1 MTTLS
6 DWAAR
11 WIPPQHLA
19 AALADL
25 QATIV
30 PPEPELPSGLASE
43 AGAQVAVRLAAS
55 REGILNWRN
64 QTGALP
70 NETGRIVRFGL
81 ANDTPAMNKK
91 IKMGDLIG
99 CAPHVVT
106 LADVGKLHGIFW
118 MREVK
123 KPGWKWPRTPS
134 PREVAQRRAIELVLS
149 RGGDAAFT
157 TGEL

>member
-1 MTTLS
+1 MSLN
-6 DWAAR
+6 DWVSR
-11 WIPPQHLA
+11 WVPLENRA
-19 AALADL
+19 AAMIDL
-25 QATIV
+25 QKSIL
-30 PPEPELPSGLASE
+30 PPELALPSGLTSE
-43 AGAQVAVRLAAS
+43 AGAQVAVRLEAS
-55 REGILNWRN
+55 KRGILNFRN
-64 QTGALP
+64 NTGALAD
-70 NETGRIVRFGL
+70 ESGRFVRFGL
-81 ANDTPAMNKK
+81 ANDTPAMNRQ

-134 PREVAQRRAIELVLS
+134 YREQAQRRAIELVLS

>member
-25 QATIV
+25 QRTIV
-30 PPEPELPSGLASE
+30 PPELELPSGLTSE
-43 AGAQVAVRLAAS
+43 AGAQVAVRLEAS
-55 REGILNWRN
+55 KRGILNFRN
-64 QTGALP
+64 NTGALAD
-70 NETGRIVRFGL
+70 ESGRFVRFGL
-81 ANDTPAMNKK
+81 ANDTPAMNRQ
-91 IKMGDLIG
+91 IKMGDLVG
-99 CAPHVVT
+99 LKSHVVT

-134 PREVAQRRAIELVLS
+134 EREQAQRRAIELVLS